1 MFFPQEHD
9 CLELQDFL
17 IFYFVFLASKQ
28 VKTYTKPWSNLDT
41 LTQSTNNDPK
51 KRKEK
56 KEEQLT
62 PPLAKCISILL
73 NQKKKKKLASKIHTI
88 NPQITSH

>member
-9 CLELQDFL
+9 CPKIQDFL
-17 IFYFVFLASKQ
+17 LFYFIFLASKQ
-28 VKTYTKPWSNLDT
+28 AKTYTKPWSNSDT

-62 PPLAKCISILL
+62 MPSAKCISILL
-73 NQKKKKKLASKIHTI
+73 NEKKKKLASKIHTI